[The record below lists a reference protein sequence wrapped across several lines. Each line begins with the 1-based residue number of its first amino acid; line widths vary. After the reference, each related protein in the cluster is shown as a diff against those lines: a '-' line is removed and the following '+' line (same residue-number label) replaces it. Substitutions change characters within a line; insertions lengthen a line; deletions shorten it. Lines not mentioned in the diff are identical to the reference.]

1 MGPRRMT
8 TQVVACLIPARAWF
22 QLNDQ
27 VVQPGLEEL
36 LGKGYSGGY
45 ASLNTSKQNKRTL
58 KAKQPCLFSFCNYE
72 MIKPVLRLSFLGRA
86 GQRGHE
92 CFSHNPP
99 TRPLMV
105 SASFALFR
113 RGVGWSF
120 KVGPLHFQ
128 FSVTFLPTGNLC

>member
-36 LGKGYSGGY
+36 LGKGYSGGN

-58 KAKQPCLFSFCNYE
+58 KAKQPCLFSFSKYE
-72 MIKPVLRLSFLGRA
+72 MIKPVRRLSFLGWCRPEGPRVFQSQPTNPTPDGICKFCFVPKA
-86 GQRGHE
+86 GQME
-92 CFSHNPP
+92 
-99 TRPLMV
+99 L
-105 SASFALFR
+105 
-113 RGVGWSF
+113 
-120 KVGPLHFQ
+120 
-128 FSVTFLPTGNLC
+128 